1 MINQRP
7 SDRQDNEQR
16 GLARRQE
23 RGLSQYEGY
32 VSPFEMMRR
41 FSEDVDRLFGG
52 FGFSSFP
59 FDAGRSLART
69 GASGGTGFTSW
80 SPSVDVFTRDNDLV
94 VAAEVPG
101 MKPEDV
107 NVEIEGNNL
116 IIQGQTRAEK
126 ENREQN
132 QNFWYTERR
141 YGSFYRT
148 IPLPE
153 GVNPD
158 NAKANFN
165 NGVLEITFPDA
176 VRNLQPQ
183 RKRIQIQGATGSNQQ
198 QTQTG
203 TQQGAQNQ
211 QSETQR

>member
-1 MINQRP
+1 MSDQDRMINQRP

-126 ENREQN
+126 ENREQIPR
-132 QNFWYTERR
+132 TSGTPSAATAPSTARSRCPRELIPTTRR
-141 YGSFYRT
+141 QTST
-148 IPLPE
+148 
-153 GVNPD
+153 
-158 NAKANFN
+158 
-165 NGVLEITFPDA
+165 
-176 VRNLQPQ
+176 
-183 RKRIQIQGATGSNQQ
+183 TGCLKSP
-198 QTQTG
+198 
-203 TQQGAQNQ
+203 
-211 QSETQR
+211 SPMR